1 MRRFDTGSN
10 GEMDCGDLSMK
21 SKIIAAAVAAVG
33 AALLAQPAFANVIT
47 VAGRPATITCTPSC
61 EAFTGGSP
69 DAEGDPTTAGV
80 LSGTGAD
87 LYDGQ
92 PSNEGDE
99 AEKLSILIGSPGLF
113 TSADGDKTEPPVN
126 PFTTLAEFIILKLGD
141 ERVYIKNT
149 SGGELLIAYAQNGA
163 SGLGLSHTTEFGQ
176 IPLPGAMW
184 LMGAGLAG
192 LGFAGR
198 RKKKA

>member
-1 MRRFDTGSN
+1 MN
-10 GEMDCGDLSMK
+10 A
-21 SKIIAAAVAAVG
+21 KIIAAAATAAG

-47 VAGRPATITCTPSC
+47 IGGGPATVTCSPSC

-69 DAEGDPTTAGV
+69 DANGDPTAAGV
-80 LSGTGAD
+80 LSNTVAD
-87 LYDGQ
+87 LYDGV

-113 TSADGDKTEPPVN
+113 DAADGDKTEPPVN
-126 PFTTLAEFIILKLGD
+126 PFSTLAEFVVFKLGNM
-141 ERVYIKNT
+141 RIYVKNT
-149 SGGELLIAYAQNGA
+149 SGGELMITYAENGA
-163 SGLGLSHTTEFGQ
+163 TGLGFSHFTEFGQ
-176 IPLPGAMW
+176 IPIPGALW

-192 LGFAGR
+192 LGFAGS